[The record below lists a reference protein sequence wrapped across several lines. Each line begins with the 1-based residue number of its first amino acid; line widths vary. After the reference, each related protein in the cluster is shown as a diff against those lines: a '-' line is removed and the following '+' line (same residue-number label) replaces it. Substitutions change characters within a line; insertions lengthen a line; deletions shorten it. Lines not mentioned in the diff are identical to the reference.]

1 MEADLRRFLAANFF
15 LGDDP
20 GGLPGHESLIEAGI
34 IDSTGILE
42 LVGWLEDTY
51 HIQVA
56 DDELVPE
63 NLESIDNIVRFV
75 ERKRATLGAA

>member
-1 MEADLRRFLAANFF
+1 MRRFLAANFF

-20 GGLPGHESLIEAGI
+20 GSLPGAESLIEAGI

-42 LVGWLEDTY
+42 LVGWLEDT
-51 HIQVA
+51 HQIQVA
-56 DDELVPE
+56 DEELVPE

-75 ERKRATLGAA
+75 ERKRATRGAA

>member
-1 MEADLRRFLAANFF
+1 MEADLRRFLATNFF

-20 GGLPGHESLIEAGI
+20 GSLAGDASLVEAGI

-51 HIQVA
+51 RIHLA
-56 DDELVPE
+56 DSELIPE

-75 ERKRATLGAA
+75 ERKQSTRGAA